1 MTLRE
6 RGGVTTQDRRS
17 AGIMR
22 LVWPWVKIL
31 AGVVIIGILLWRLG
45 TGAFVDGLSEI
56 NLWGVAAALGIGLL
70 TTVFSAWRWCV
81 VADQLGLKLSL
92 RTAVADY
99 YQALFINAVLPGG
112 VLGDV
117 HRAVQN
123 GHDTGDVG
131 RGVRAVVL
139 ERTGGQLA
147 ILAVG
152 AGVLLTDPSLIGKVI
167 GDIVPAPAAIVIGV
181 LLVVAAA
188 IVLAISSR
196 RPRWRQAVAKTV
208 LDIRRSLLSRKAWP
222 AIVLLSVATLAG
234 HLSLFLV
241 AARAAGSTASI
252 GQLLPLLVLALIAMG
267 LPINVGG
274 WGPREGVAALA
285 FAAAGLGATQG
296 VTTAVVYGVLTL
308 ISSLPGAA
316 VLVLRRV
323 RRPASTS
330 APVASDDLVTSNDL
344 VVPAESVVPAGQPAR
359 EPVAIIVRRKVQ
371 PQAA

>member
-1 MTLRE
+1 M
-6 RGGVTTQDRRS
+6 
-17 AGIMR
+17 MR
-22 LVWPWVKIL
+22 AIWPWLKIV
-31 AGVVIIGILLWRLG
+31 AGAAVIGILCWRLG
-45 TGAFVDGLSEI
+45 TGAFVDGLREI
-56 NLWGVAAALGIGLL
+56 NLVGIAAALGIGFL
-70 TTVFSAWRWCV
+70 TTLFSAWRWCI
-81 VADQLGLKLSL
+81 VADRLGLKLSL

-99 YQALFINAVLPGG
+99 YRALFINAVLPGG

-152 AGVLLTDPSLIGKVI
+152 VGVLLTDPTLIGQVI
-167 GDIVPAPAAIVIGV
+167 GDLVPPQAAIALGV
-181 LLVVAAA
+181 LAVIAAVV
-188 IVLAISSR
+188 VLATSSHL
-196 RPRWRQAVAKTV
+196 PRWREALARTMV
-208 LDIRRSLLSRKAWP
+208 DIRRSLLSSRSWP
-222 AIVLLSVATLAG
+222 AVVLLSVATLAG
-234 HLSLFLV
+234 HLSLFIV
-241 AARAAGSTASI
+241 AARSAGSTASV

-267 LPINVGG
+267 LPLNVGG

-308 ISSLPGAA
+308 ISALPGAA

-323 RRPASTS
+323 QRPIAP
-330 APVASDDLVTSNDL
+330 APVER
-344 VVPAESVVPAGQPAR
+344 VP
-359 EPVAIIVRRKVQ
+359 EPVTVRAEPMVRRKVQ

>member
-1 MTLRE
+1 M
-6 RGGVTTQDRRS
+6 
-17 AGIMR
+17 MR
-22 LVWPWVKIL
+22 AVWPWLKIV
-31 AGVVIIGILLWRLG
+31 AGAAIIGIVLWRLG
-45 TGAFVDGLSEI
+45 TGAFVDGLREI
-56 NLWGVAAALGIGLL
+56 NLWGVAAALGIGFL
-70 TTVFSAWRWCV
+70 TTLFSAWRWCI
-81 VADQLGLKLSL
+81 VADRLGLKLSL
-92 RTAVADY
+92 RAAVADY
-99 YQALFINAVLPGG
+99 YRALFINAVLPGG

-147 ILAVG
+147 ILGVG
-152 AGVLLTDPSLIGKVI
+152 VGVLLTDPALIAKVI
-167 GDIVPAPAAIVIGV
+167 GDIVPAPAAIVVGA
-181 LLVVAAA
+181 LLVIAAA
-188 IVLAISSR
+188 IVLATSSR
-196 RPRWRQAVAKTV
+196 LPRWRDALARTLHDV
-208 LDIRRSLLSRKAWP
+208 RRSLLSRQSWP
-222 AIVLLSVATLAG
+222 AILVLSAATLAG
-234 HLSLFLV
+234 HLSLFVV

-308 ISSLPGAA
+308 VSSLPGAA

-323 RRPASTS
+323 HRPVE
-330 APVASDDLVTSNDL
+330 PKPL
-344 VVPAESVVPAGQPAR
+344 VV
-359 EPVAIIVRRKVQ
+359 EPVLVIAEPIVRRKVQ

>member
-1 MTLRE
+1 M
-6 RGGVTTQDRRS
+6 
-17 AGIMR
+17 MR
-22 LVWPWVKIL
+22 AVWPWLKIV
-31 AGVVIIGILLWRLG
+31 AGVVIIGVLLWRLG

-56 NLWGVAAALGIGLL
+56 NLWGVVAALGIGFL
-70 TTVFSAWRWCV
+70 TTLFSAWRWCI
-81 VADQLGLKLSL
+81 VAGRLGLKLSL

-99 YQALFINAVLPGG
+99 YRALFINAVLPGG

-152 AGVLLTDPSLIGKVI
+152 VGVLLTDPTLIAKVI

-188 IVLAISSR
+188 IVLATSSR
-196 RPRWRQAVAKTV
+196 LPRWRNALARTLVDV
-208 LDIRRSLLSRKAWP
+208 RRSLLSHQSWP
-222 AIVLLSVATLAG
+222 AILVLSAATLAG
-234 HLSLFLV
+234 HLSLFVV
-241 AARAAGSTASI
+241 AARAAGATASI

-296 VTTAVVYGVLTL
+296 VTTAVIYGVLTL

-316 VLVLRRV
+316 VLVLQRV
-323 RRPASTS
+323 HRST
-330 APVASDDLVTSNDL
+330 APTIAVDEVTA
-344 VVPAESVVPAGQPAR
+344 VERTAP
-359 EPVAIIVRRKVQ
+359 EPVTARTEPMVRRKVQ
-371 PQAA
+371 PQAV